1 MMIFKML
8 NSDSDFQ
15 ANGEASNSYIFQFRK
30 SGSTWNDFFGL
41 MIKNEVSK
49 HQYKVKEKVVGTH

>member
-49 HQYKVKEKVVGTH
+49 HQYKVKE